1 MWKCANFVISR
12 LKIVLNIIIDLEEK
26 EVWSVM
32 TDSVFIGGGGEGGEK
47 WGVCGSS
54 HGPPCPGGKY
64 LKGGCGYM

>member
-32 TDSVFIGGGGEGGEK
+32 TDSVFIGGGGGGGEK
-47 WGVCGSS
+47 VVVLGASGRALWSGF
-54 HGPPCPGGKY
+54 GG
-64 LKGGCGYM
+64 

>member
-32 TDSVFIGGGGEGGEK
+32 TDSVFIGGGG
-47 WGVCGSS
+47 
-54 HGPPCPGGKY
+54 GPVEKY
-64 LKGGCGYM
+64 LFF